1 MTTSYIAFLSKS
13 GIVAASDSDFSIRPL
28 SKTFPAMIVVNI
40 YSRIPWKTIIDQY
53 LLENEG
59 THFTTLQEAYDS
71 FTDFFRDQKIE
82 IKGLKKDFQEDILFM
97 GYNED
102 NIYPILIETKVEPKE
117 ENYLEFTEAL
127 VREITHRREAF
138 YVTLGEMNI
147 VSPILVGAT
156 HEFLNHIKKTETKL
170 LSSYRE
176 RVLEK
181 IRRAHLENN
190 WVDCIESFDVE
201 NAVDKKIQLSIKID
215 SHSLLSGIS
224 SFSIQEMVD
233 YAETLI
239 NAEVRLR
246 NLKNKNKGNASGT
259 REIAVMTIPEGF
271 TWIKHH
277 LFAI

>member
-1 MTTSYIAFLSKS
+1 
-13 GIVAASDSDFSIRPL
+13 
-28 SKTFPAMIVVNI
+28 MIVVNI